1 MNQSV
6 RTQLLVSLQAKLVA
20 AEAELAKFTINSKA
34 AAAIALRTTVVDL
47 RTRIAAM
54 KIKADRATVVDNE
67 TGAVDE
73 KLSAQDAAYAKLNE
87 ARDDFMRVMGIA
99 SGKRAL
105 IAWVSGVV
113 VAFGA
118 GFAGGTLLD
127 MLVIGAMAFTGS
139 AFLALLTYVVGLV
152 LVVYASM
159 KLGSA
164 AYNYVAHEHIDAHY
178 GLVRAWVGYKGTQI
192 KSLFASD
199 KVAAPAAA

>member
-127 MLVIGAMAFTGS
+127 MLVIGAMA
-139 AFLALLTYVVGLV
+139 LL
-152 LVVYASM
+152 
-159 KLGSA
+159 
-164 AYNYVAHEHIDAHY
+164 
-178 GLVRAWVGYKGTQI
+178 
-192 KSLFASD
+192 SLL
-199 KVAAPAAA
+199 